1 LSSLTNIQRKK
12 PKKAPT
18 LLLLFICPKL
28 PFMNV
33 AHIEEIES
41 YLKHDD
47 CSLAVR
53 RTLDLTLDTGDATL
67 MRRAIEWS
75 KSFRKEEAK
84 TLSEKMPNSFF
95 EEGKHILK
103 ATLSISDS
111 KSYTPSELL
120 VAKDISKK
128 YNKSAFSLKPMN
140 LQLNTGNVLGVVGE
154 NGNGKTTLL
163 RMLGGQLALDTGNIK
178 YRLLKDTDNY
188 AIKNHV
194 AFIPQR
200 IPKWYGLLKDNLHF
214 SASLAGV
221 HGAENELMVDY
232 MLERLNLTAYAHLD
246 WTRISSGYRTRFEIA
261 RVLLQK
267 PQLLILDEPL
277 ANLDIKAQQTILT
290 DLIYMAKGAHN
301 PMGIILSSQQLHEVE
316 KVADTVIFIKQGA
329 CMYSSSDI
337 VTTAKSTAIEFETT
351 ATREQIIEV
360 FATDEIDL
368 HYNGGFYSIIAKEIS
383 PDVIMKKLVNSQLTI
398 SYFRDITNSTKR
410 FFN

>member
-1 LSSLTNIQRKK
+1 
-12 PKKAPT
+12 
-18 LLLLFICPKL
+18 LLLLFIFPK
-28 PFMNV
+28 PTIMNV

-53 RTLDLTLDTGDATL
+53 RTLDLTLDTGNARL
-67 MRRAIEWS
+67 IRRAIEWS
-75 KSFRKEEAK
+75 KLFRIEETK
-84 TLSEKMPNSFF
+84 GLSEKMPTTFF
-95 EEGKHILK
+95 EEANHILK
-103 ATLSISDS
+103 DTFSLGDAQTYSS
-111 KSYTPSELL
+111 SELL
-120 VAKDISKK
+120 VAKGISKK
-128 YNKSAFSLKPMN
+128 YNKSAFSLKPIS
-140 LQLNTGNVLGVVGE
+140 LQLNTGDVLGVVGE

-163 RMLGGQLALDTGNIK
+163 RILGGQLALDTGNLQ
-178 YRLLKDTDNY
+178 YSLLNNPDNY

-214 SASLAGV
+214 SASLVGV

-232 MLERLNLTAYAHLD
+232 MLERLNLSAYAHLD
-246 WTRISSGYRTRFEIA
+246 WNRISSGYRTRFEIA
-261 RVLLQK
+261 RILLQK

-290 DLIYMAKGAHN
+290 DLIYIAKGAHN

-337 VTTAKSTAIEFETT
+337 ITTAKSTAIEFETT
-351 ATREQIIEV
+351 ATREQIINV
-360 FATDEIDL
+360 FANNQIDL
-368 HYNGGFYSIIAKEIS
+368 HYNGGFYSIISKEIT
-383 PDVIMKKLVNSQLTI
+383 PDDIIKKLVNSQLPI